1 MSECVGAGK
10 SRGLLRALDNSL
22 PARTK
27 EAESGGVRV
36 AELFTQ
42 SRSLPLYGAPTFHWH
57 LTFVFKESKVTKR
70 PLSPLLSSLSS
81 LSPLARDQRASN
93 CKQKEEFVCVCRL
106 YAKTGIFAE
115 CIPLRVPVGSPSQ
128 KTSALFLMT
137 FSSAIFL
144 PSKVANPF
152 SSFHWCLK
160 LPGLFSFFTR
170 KGHGHAIFLPHPSP
184 SMLWAGGA

>member
-1 MSECVGAGK
+1 MCGRWK
-10 SRGLLRALDNSL
+10 SRGLLRGLDNSL

-70 PLSPLLSSLSS
+70 PLSPLLSSLS
-81 LSPLARDQRASN
+81 PLQASN

-115 CIPLRVPVGSPSQ
+115 CIPLRVPVGSLSQ

-144 PSKVANPF
+144 PSKVANPANLSLPFIGVSNSLAF
-152 SSFHWCLK
+152 SPFSPEKGMAMPSFCHTLHHPCCG
-160 LPGLFSFFTR
+160 PGE
-170 KGHGHAIFLPHPSP
+170 HDAN
-184 SMLWAGGA
+184 

>member
-1 MSECVGAGK
+1 MCWRWK

-70 PLSPLLSSLSS
+70 PLSLL
-81 LSPLARDQRASN
+81 LAERER
-93 CKQKEEFVCVCRL
+93 ERER
-106 YAKTGIFAE
+106 E
-115 CIPLRVPVGSPSQ
+115 
-128 KTSALFLMT
+128 
-137 FSSAIFL
+137 
-144 PSKVANPF
+144 
-152 SSFHWCLK
+152 
-160 LPGLFSFFTR
+160 
-170 KGHGHAIFLPHPSP
+170 
-184 SMLWAGGA
+184 